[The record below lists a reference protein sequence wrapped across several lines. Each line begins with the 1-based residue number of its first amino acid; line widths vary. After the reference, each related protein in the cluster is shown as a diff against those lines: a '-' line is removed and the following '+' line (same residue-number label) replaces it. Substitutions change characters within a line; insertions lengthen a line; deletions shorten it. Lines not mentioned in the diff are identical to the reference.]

1 MQATLYLTASDPNKL
16 NKVFDK
22 ALNVD
27 ILLKDNCDVLS
38 PSIELAYFDTFAE
51 YNYIYIPQLKRYYFL
66 SRPVVNLGSAVTWA
80 CEVDPLM
87 SYKDSINN
95 LELIVDR
102 SSYNN
107 ALLPDILK
115 LQTNENILYRNFT
128 GCEILQTIEGS
139 NYSIV
144 LTTL

>member
-1 MQATLYLTASDPNKL
+1 MQATLYLTASDPKKL

-27 ILLKDNCDVLS
+27 ILLKDNCNVLT
-38 PSIELAYFDTFAE
+38 PSIELAFFDSFAE
-51 YNYIYIPQLKRYYFL
+51 YNYIYIPNLRRYYFL
-66 SRPVVNLGSAVTWA
+66 KGAVVNLGQTVTLE
-80 CEVDPLM
+80 CEVDVLM
-87 SYKDSINN
+87 SYKDSINT

-107 ALLPDILK
+107 PLLPDILK
-115 LQTNENILYRNFT
+115 IQSNENILYRNFE
-128 GCEILQTIEGS
+128 GCEISKSIEGAD
-139 NYSIV
+139 YSIV

>member
-1 MQATLYLTASDPNKL
+1 MQATLYLTASDPKKL

-22 ALNVD
+22 SLNVD
-27 ILLKDNCDVLS
+27 ILLKDNCDVLA
-38 PSIELAYFDTFAE
+38 PHIELAYFDTFAD
-51 YNYIYIPQLKRYYFL
+51 YNYIYIPNLKRYYFL
-66 SRPVVNLGSAVTWA
+66 SRPVVTLGSIVTWE

-107 ALLPDILK
+107 PLLPDILK
-115 LQTNENILYRNFT
+115 IQSNENILYRNFT
-128 GCEILQTIEGS
+128 GCEILNSVTGED
-139 NYSIV
+139 YSIV
-144 LTTL
+144 LTTY